1 MAREHQESSII
12 YRGLLCLGRITLCGA
27 LAGCG
32 TLGGQ
37 PPSSTASSLKVV
49 VGPVIL
55 EAPITKSTQIHSFK
69 DAPPPEAEPGL
80 LAELKG
86 EIQIK
91 AQRFL
96 TDHLARQSGLLV
108 VPFDETRRLLAD
120 LAPLG
125 PPLSDDQLKAL
136 SKQSGA
142 DVVVTALIHDY
153 AVVRWQYWVTGW
165 LLHVSVATTVVGAAT
180 GWNPAVIGAYLAID
194 ATTDFPLWYGGAS
207 VFGWTFRP
215 VRVHLD
221 ATQITNCQGLTWT
234 DEELAIKV
242 PGETLAQYPPEDR
255 GRKEI
260 QLEANLSRAMADL
273 AETAGRK
280 LKVQPCDDEGRP
292 AKISGFS
299 VFSLLDYLI
308 PVPH

>member
-1 MAREHQESSII
+1 MG
-12 YRGLLCLGRITLCGA
+12 YRISPFAGVISLCGV
-27 LAGCG
+27 LWGCS

-37 PPSSTASSLKVV
+37 PPSSTTSSLKVV
-49 VGPVIL
+49 VGPVFL
-55 EAPITKSTQIHSFK
+55 EAPITKSTQIHSFE
-69 DAPPPEAEPGL
+69 DAPPPEVEPVL

-96 TDHLARQSGLLV
+96 TEHLARQSGLVV

-125 PPLSDDQLKAL
+125 PPLTDDQLKAL
-136 SKQSGA
+136 GKQSGA

-153 AVVRWQYWVTGW
+153 GVVRWQYWVTGW
-165 LLHVSVATTVVGAAT
+165 LLHVSVATAVLGAAT
-180 GWNPAVIGAYLAID
+180 AWNPAVIGVYLAVD

-207 VFGWTFRP
+207 AFGWTFRP

-221 ATQITNCQGLTWT
+221 ATQITNCQGLIWT

-242 PGETLAQYPPEDR
+242 PGKTLAEYPPEDR
-255 GRKEI
+255 VRKEI
-260 QLEANLSRAMADL
+260 QLEANLNRATADL
-273 AETAGRK
+273 AQTVGRK
-280 LKVQPCDDEGRP
+280 LKLQPCDDAGGP

-299 VFSLLDYLI
+299 VFSWLDFLI
-308 PVPH
+308 PVPN

>member
-1 MAREHQESSII
+1 MPLNFAKLPIRSFST
-12 YRGLLCLGRITLCGA
+12 CA
-27 LAGCG
+27 
-32 TLGGQ
+32 LGGICLSLLFSGCATLTGTPTNAQ
-37 PPSSTASSLKVV
+37 RTPLKVV

-55 EAPITKSTQIHSFK
+55 EAPIRKSTQIHSFK
-69 DAPPPEAEPGL
+69 DAPPPEVEPGL

-96 TDHLARQSGLLV
+96 TEHLARQSGLVV

-136 SKQSGA
+136 SRQSGA

-180 GWNPAVIGAYLAID
+180 AWNPAVIGIYLAVD

-207 VFGWTFRP
+207 AFGWTFRP

-221 ATQITNCQGLTWT
+221 ATQITNCQGLIWT

-260 QLEANLSRAMADL
+260 QLEANLNRAMADL

-280 LKVQPCDDEGRP
+280 LKLQPCDDEGRP

-299 VFSLLDYLI
+299 VFSLLDLLI